1 MRCRNVIGVHD
12 NWEHVSLLWRKLWQ
26 NRTGIGAPPPP
37 SECWCSQP
45 REKFLDPLTRSSWS
59 DTQWADPGILP
70 WGAILHYCFKRVW
83 GTKKKWTERV
93 TRVPRP
99 SPDAPMDHTYPQ
111 LYFVSKRGSTLITAY
126 SSSMFTFYVLAN
138 ICKCV
143 PVKIANSTFVVPLA
157 FVPEKRKYPRL

>member
-12 NWEHVSLLWRKLWQ
+12 NWEHVSLLWRFCGKS
-26 NRTGIGAPPPP
+26 TGITLTSPQPTGTEPRVKFLRSSSFDQILSGGSRNFHGAPTYY
-37 SECWCSQP
+37 WF
-45 REKFLDPLTRSSWS
+45 K
-59 DTQWADPGILP
+59 
-70 WGAILHYCFKRVW
+70 LHEN
-83 GTKKKWTERV
+83 KKQWTERV

>member
-1 MRCRNVIGVHD
+1 MQFFGKI
-12 NWEHVSLLWRKLWQ
+12 WQ
-26 NRTGIGAPPPP
+26 NRMFAPPP
-37 SECWCSQP
+37 SECWCSHLG
-45 REKFLDPLTRSSWS
+45 EILDPPLYSW
-59 DTQWADPGILP
+59 QNEHKFCH
-70 WGAILHYCFKRVW
+70 AILHTLRVW
-83 GTKKKWTERV
+83 ETKNWTERV

>member
-1 MRCRNVIGVHD
+1 MADLKGCEGR
-12 NWEHVSLLWRKLWQ
+12 VSPGGPNSFNFMQFFGKIWQ
-26 NRTGIGAPPPP
+26 NRMLAPPPLP
-37 SECWCSQP
+37 SVGAPTS
-45 REKFLDPLTRSSWS
+45 EKSWIRHC
-59 DTQWADPGILP
+59 IL
-70 WGAILHYCFKRVW
+70 GKNEHKFCHAILHTLRVW
-83 GTKKKWTERV
+83 ETKNWTERV